1 MPEVNEHCF
10 GAMSHAQVK
19 HGYTQ
24 KTDRQTALAPVEQLT
39 GLELDLFQAEAK
51 HRAVQ
56 AP

>member
-1 MPEVNEHCF
+1 
-10 GAMSHAQVK
+10 MSHAQVK